1 MNLKRALILVIGVV
15 IAFDAVLAGRAL
27 WSRAQVVRGRHS
39 SCRVSD
45 MTWTPDRVHDQNE
58 SERLQKASRLVQTDG
73 NVQLVQTPR
82 GTYWIPRGGMES
94 LDFVLAELRDDP
106 YFQGSVRVKPGDVV
120 LDCGANVGVFTR
132 RALDAGAKLV
142 VAIEPAP
149 DSVAALRRTFAKEI
163 AENRVIVYD
172 RGVWDKPDFLDLAVS
187 EAAPSGNSLV
197 LKWFPATRE
206 VRVPLT
212 TIDLLVQN
220 LKLDRVDFVKMD
232 IEGAEPNAVAGA
244 RETIRKFHPRMAITL
259 EHRDT
264 DVDRIPELIREI
276 DSAIPAHYAPCLWV
290 RSPILN
296 RLQPQVAFF
305 GEIMVS
311 RAGLEPA
318 TTALKV
324 RCSTN

>member
-1 MNLKRALILVIGVV
+1 MDLKRPFIVVIGVV
-15 IAFDAVLAGRAL
+15 LAIDAVLAGQAI
-27 WSRAQVVRGRHS
+27 WPRAQIVWGRHS

-58 SERLQKASRLVQTDG
+58 SERLQKASRLVQTDA

-82 GTYWIPRGGMES
+82 GSYWVPRGGMES

-106 YFQGSVRVKPGDVV
+106 YFQGGVRVKTGDVV

-132 RALDAGAKLV
+132 RALDAGARLV
-142 VAIEPAP
+142 VAIEHAP

-163 AENRVIVYD
+163 AENKVIVYD
-172 RGVWDKPDFLDLAVS
+172 RGVWDKQDFLDLAVS
-187 EAAPSGNSLV
+187 EEAPSGNSLV
-197 LKWFPATRE
+197 LKWFPASRK

-212 TIDLLVQN
+212 TIDLLVQD
-220 LKLDRVDFVKMD
+220 LKLERVDFIKMD

-244 RETIRKFHPRMAITL
+244 RETIRKFRPRMAITL

-264 DVDRIPELIREI
+264 DVDRIPEMIHEI
-276 DSAIPAHYAPCLWV
+276 DPAIPWQYAPCLWV

-305 GEIMVS
+305 GE
-311 RAGLEPA
+311 
-318 TTALKV
+318 
-324 RCSTN
+324 